1 MDSIIGQ
8 FLPEECRGVVNVGR
22 VHFDT
27 ASLSSAIVRYLK
39 MERVGYRLRVFVG
52 RAAFA
57 SHLVSPPSCV
67 KPGHF
72 KFTIWLFVRH
82 VGDEVSPAIA
92 LD

>member
-57 SHLVSPPSCV
+57 SHLVSPRRALNRDTLSLRFSFSCGTLV
-67 KPGHF
+67 AK
-72 KFTIWLFVRH
+72 LVR
-82 VGDEVSPAIA
+82 P
-92 LD
+92 